1 MPETLLTNKT
11 TANRKSGTGSSVPDM
26 FSQYHPFLNFFYFGV
41 VLFFTMFNQHP
52 VFIGI
57 SYAGAVTY
65 SLILNG
71 AGRTLRQS
79 FLFTLP
85 GLAIAA
91 LLNPLFNHY
100 GVTMLYYVESSG
112 NWITLEALVYGIVL
126 GAVMFVVIQWF
137 SCYNQVMTSDK
148 FIYLFGRIIPAL
160 SLILS
165 MALRFVPR
173 FTRQLKV
180 IRNGQ
185 KAMGRDI
192 SEGSLFNRI
201 RYGLN
206 MLSILI
212 TWALENAIETSDSMR
227 SRGYG
232 LKGRTAFS
240 IYRFT
245 RKDKYVLGIMTGLF
259 LVFTAGCAGGAAY
272 ASYDPRILLAGF
284 TIQGYTAPVAISPV
298 LAVLT
303 YLCFALFCFLPV
315 ILDVTE
321 TISFA
326 RSRRKGTVDLDMTYK
341 KIYETLEQEG
351 LEL

>member
-1 MPETLLTNKT
+1 MLVTNKT
-11 TANRKSGTGSSVPDM
+11 EKRNRQPADQSIIDA
-26 FSQYHPFLNFFYFGV
+26 FSTCHPFLNFFYFAV
-41 VLFFTMFNQHP
+41 VLLFTMFNQHP
-52 VFIGI
+52 VFICI
-57 SYAGAVTY
+57 SYAGALSY
-65 SLILNG
+65 SVFLLG
-71 AGRTLRQS
+71 GKRTLRQS

-85 GLAIAA
+85 SLLIVA

-112 NWITLEALVYGIVL
+112 NWITLEALVYGVIL

-137 SCYNQVMTSDK
+137 SCYNKVMTSDK
-148 FIYLFGRIIPAL
+148 FIYLFGRLIPAL

-173 FTRQLKV
+173 FTGQLKV

-185 KAMGRDI
+185 KSMGRDV

-201 RYGLN
+201 RAGFN
-206 MLSILI
+206 MLSILV

-240 IYRFT
+240 IYKFT
-245 RKDKYVLGIMTGLF
+245 KKDKGLLAVMAALF
-259 LVFTAGCAGGAAY
+259 LVFATGCMNGASY

-284 TIQGYTAPVAISPV
+284 TIQGHQAPVSVPV
-298 LAVLT
+298 VEAMLT
-303 YLCFALFCFLPV
+303 YICFACFCFLPV

-321 TISFA
+321 TIRFA
-326 RSRRKGTVDLDMTYK
+326 RSRKHCETDLDMTYK

-351 LEL
+351 